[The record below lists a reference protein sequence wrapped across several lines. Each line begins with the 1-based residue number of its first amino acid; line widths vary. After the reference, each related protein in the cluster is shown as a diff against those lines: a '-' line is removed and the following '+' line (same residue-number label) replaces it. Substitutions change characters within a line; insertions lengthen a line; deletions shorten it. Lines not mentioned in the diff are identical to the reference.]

1 MVGRLELEE
10 ASAENGLDKKK
21 QLSAVVIAQTDQQ
34 VELGDKDG
42 DKNDAFEKKTGV

>member
-10 ASAENGLDKKK
+10 ASAENGPDKKK
-21 QLSAVVIAQTDQQ
+21 QLCAVVIAQTDLQ

-42 DKNDAFEKKTGV
+42 TKMMFFRRRQA